1 MLCTRIASVTRRD
14 LAWAREVL
22 IAAGQLEQGV
32 HDALVPDAHHAV
44 DERVAYMHALTRA
57 SGRVFYA
64 LFSGEV
70 LRAEDH
76 LRRLQALARA
86 APTLNGVVGHVRI
99 PEGFAY
105 YGVFP
110 EQYCEAAHAWSI
122 EHQADPAP
130 AVLVVGVRS
139 IGTTL
144 AAVVAAAL
152 EAAGFTVR
160 SFTVRPVGPPFAREL
175 TLAPAAVAGDAHAL
189 VVDEG
194 PGLSGSSM
202 AAVAQALWRAGMQP
216 EQVSFLPSHAGE
228 PGPEASAQ
236 VREVWQRT
244 RSYVFAPSAPIFC
257 GTTLAQAL
265 ARGITELGLGEV
277 RHVAEPGSGEW
288 PSTSMPPEALATC
301 RPFARPK
308 FYVTTDCG
316 DLLLTFYGLAS
327 VEGKSL
333 AACAVEVLR
342 QRYLN
347 EFGPPPLGC
356 VDGFV
361 AVPWVHGT
369 CASPSAAGRVWDDT
383 LARYLVRTRG
393 PVLRRSARAASL
405 ERLSNIV
412 AVNAERELGLDC
424 SDWFAATRLLHDLP
438 AAYWAASTDGEL
450 GPAYWLHTDGGR
462 WCKLGSPVRSH
473 DPTAPGVQP
482 ILWDV
487 AGAIADWPLSRQD
500 AATLLCTLEHELGVR
515 VPEPA
520 IDVYLGAFLAY
531 RVGWHQVCGLAAN
544 DGGECAAH
552 EAAAAACRSRL
563 KQTLVR
569 LH

>member
-1 MLCTRIASVTRRD
+1 MLCARIVSVTRMD

-32 HDALVPDAHHAV
+32 HDALAPDAHHAV
-44 DERVAYMHALTRA
+44 DERVAFMHALTRA

-64 LFSGEV
+64 LFAGEIC
-70 LRAEDH
+70 RAEDH

-86 APTLNGVVGHVRI
+86 APTLQGVVGHIRI

-110 EQYCEAAHAWSI
+110 EQYCEAACAWSI
-122 EHQADPAP
+122 EHHADHPAP
-130 AVLVVGVRS
+130 VLVVGVRS

-144 AAVVAAAL
+144 AAVVAATL

-175 TLAPAAVAGDAHAL
+175 TLAPAAITGDAHAL

-194 PGLSGSSM
+194 PALSGSSM
-202 AAVAQALWRAGMQP
+202 AAVAHALWRAGMQP
-216 EQVSFLPSHAGE
+216 KQVSFLPSHAGA
-228 PGPEASAQ
+228 PGPEASEQ

-244 RSYVFAPSAPIFC
+244 RSYVIAPGAPIFH
-257 GTTLAQAL
+257 GTSLAQAL
-265 ARGITELGLGEV
+265 ARGVTELGLGKV
-277 RHVAEPGSGEW
+277 QHVAEPGSRDW
-288 PSTSMPPEALATC
+288 PATRLPSDGMFTC

-308 FYVTTDCG
+308 YYVSTDHG
-316 DLLLTFYGLAS
+316 ELLLTFYGLAS

-333 AACAVEVLR
+333 AARAVEVLTR
-342 QRYLN
+342 RHLS

-369 CASPSAAGRVWDDT
+369 CANPSFAGRAWDGT

-393 PVLRRSARAASL
+393 PVLSRSARVASV

-412 AVNAERELGLDC
+412 SANAERELGLDC
-424 SDWFAATRLLHDLP
+424 SGWFAATRALQELP
-438 AAYWAASTDGEL
+438 APYWAASTDGEM
-450 GPAYWLHTDGGR
+450 GPAYWLHTDAGR
-462 WCKLGSPVRSH
+462 WCKLGSPVRGH
-473 DPTAPGVQP
+473 DPTAPGVQS

-500 AATLLCTLEHELGVR
+500 AATLLRTLEHEVGER
-515 VPEPA
+515 VPKRA

-531 RVGWHQVCGLAAN
+531 RVGWHQICGGAAN
-544 DGGECAAH
+544 DSGECAAH
-552 EAAAAACRSRL
+552 ESAAAACRARL
-563 KQTLVR
+563 KQTLAR